1 MLRFITGEVR
11 EFKMMDNCFS
21 VLPMELWELSSY
33 EMVSALSLHYCS
45 ARSQLTLRAP
55 VSATSVAVFSARE
68 SSTAN
73 FMTIQQAVA
82 KNLVGQTA

>member
-1 MLRFITGEVR
+1 MKSESLPYGDDGQF
-11 EFKMMDNCFS
+11 FLS
-21 VLPMELWELSSY
+21 VTHGTVGAEISLPDGHFPSTTVLQDPSN
-33 EMVSALSLHYCS
+33 V
-45 ARSQLTLRAP
+45 QLTLRAP

-73 FMTIQQAVA
+73 FMTIQRAVA